1 MKKRM
6 ALLDSGFL
14 RMERHESPQHG
25 TILVI
30 FKMPDDAPPDYM
42 QQLATRMREFPVT
55 RERFNWRLSTSLLDA
70 ALPAWE
76 MLAPE
81 QIELD
86 YHFRHSA
93 LPQPGGEL
101 ELALVVSR
109 LATHPVDLHRPPWEV
124 HLIEG
129 LENGRFALFVKM
141 HHSLIDGVSTV
152 KMIRSWLSDDP
163 AQTGTPP
170 LWATANAGQPDA
182 TRPSETRRPE
192 GSVLGSMLAIGK
204 SIRSISGAAGKT
216 IAAAVSDDSSLV
228 APYHPP
234 RTIFNGAITQ
244 RRRIS
249 TQRVEFSRIKSIAG
263 HIDGTVNDAI
273 ATILGTAIRRYLT
286 ELDSLPDRALVAGVL
301 ASLRGT
307 VDARTSAETGN
318 IISFIFA
325 DLATDTDDFT
335 ERAARVVRSTRAGKD
350 HLLGLAKDAMSY
362 STLMLAPFVLTTVS
376 GTGHLLPAFN
386 VGLSNVPGIGVP
398 TYWNGAYAEALHAT
412 TIITNGQ
419 ALVVTVTNWHD
430 HLCFTFTACPD
441 TIPHPQRLSVY
452 LMDALGEAEK
462 ALAPS

>member
-216 IAAAVSDDSSLV
+216 IAAAVSDVHRRNS
-228 APYHPP
+228 H
-234 RTIFNGAITQ
+234 RTA
-244 RRRIS
+244 RRRPS
-249 TQRVEFSRIKSIAG
+249 CGSVGSSAV
-263 HIDGTVNDAI
+263 GT
-273 ATILGTAIRRYLT
+273 GTTCRR
-286 ELDSLPDRALVAGVL
+286 
-301 ASLRGT
+301 
-307 VDARTSAETGN
+307 RTS
-318 IISFIFA
+318 
-325 DLATDTDDFT
+325 
-335 ERAARVVRSTRAGKD
+335 
-350 HLLGLAKDAMSY
+350 GLARLLMSM
-362 STLMLAPFVLTTVS
+362 SCMISSPAPTPAHWLLFS
-376 GTGHLLPAFN
+376 GP
-386 VGLSNVPGIGVP
+386 PP
-398 TYWNGAYAEALHAT
+398 
-412 TIITNGQ
+412 
-419 ALVVTVTNWHD
+419 
-430 HLCFTFTACPD
+430 
-441 TIPHPQRLSVY
+441 
-452 LMDALGEAEK
+452 
-462 ALAPS
+462 